1 MAQGEWKSTTKL
13 IQQAKQIFL
22 EQWPMTLRQLF
33 YQLVCIVAIEN
44 STRDYQRLS
53 SIMTK
58 ARNDGRIEFRW
69 MVDRSRPEYTPN
81 VFDDAAEYA
90 EVVKEGYRKDYW
102 QLQPQRVE
110 VWTEKDAIIGS
121 IEKLTSELGITVR
134 VTRGFMSTTKIYEIS
149 KFIRRSERPMT
160 VLYLG
165 DHDASG
171 RAIEAD
177 LGERIRGYGAKLTIR
192 RLAIHA
198 GDISK
203 FKLPPLRVK
212 ESDSR
217 AASFLRRYS
226 NKCVELDA
234 LPPTELRRRI
244 EEAVTAMQDRELWD
258 RAVMVE
264 KAELASIQ
272 EIVQRWPTRQT

>member
-1 MAQGEWKSTTKL
+1 
-13 IQQAKQIFL
+13 
-22 EQWPMTLRQLF
+22 
-33 YQLVCIVAIEN
+33 
-44 STRDYQRLS
+44 
-53 SIMTK
+53 MTK

-69 MVDRSRPEYTPN
+69 MVDRSRPEYRPN
-81 VFDDAAEYA
+81 VFDDAQEYA
-90 EVVKEGYRKDYW
+90 EVMKDGYRKDYW

-121 IEKLTSELGITVR
+121 IEKLTSDLGITVR

-149 KFIRRSERPMT
+149 KFIRRSEKPMT
-160 VLYLG
+160 VFYLG

-171 RAIEAD
+171 RAIETD
-177 LGERIRGYGAKLTIR
+177 LGDRIRSYGAKLTIK

-198 GDISK
+198 SDIAK

-217 AASFLRRYS
+217 AAGFLRRYS

-244 EEAVTAMQDRELWD
+244 EEAVTAMLDRELWD

-272 EIVQRWPTRQT
+272 EIVARWPRQEGAP